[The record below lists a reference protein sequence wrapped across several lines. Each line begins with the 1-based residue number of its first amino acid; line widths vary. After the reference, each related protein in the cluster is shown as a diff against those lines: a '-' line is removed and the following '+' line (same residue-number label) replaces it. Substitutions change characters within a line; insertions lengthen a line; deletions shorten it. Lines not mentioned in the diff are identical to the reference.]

1 MPGQLRSL
9 FSRNTPMDHNDMTTT
24 ICGTGLVHDAEF
36 GVSLP
41 HDWTK
46 WPTRIELAFTLTTG
60 GAVTSEDYSK
70 FRVISLHEAARNLF
84 NRRYSRRLLRYSLKA
99 DGFLPAYR
107 YDAEWSLLR
116 RGTTGGVR
124 RRRPEQRTEP
134 WVHGADTTL
143 LEIWRQPLTQY
154 TFESRI
160 WLRAGGRSEKDA
172 IRNWAAAAR
181 CSCDGNIDRG
191 KIPKAICSASD

>member
-1 MPGQLRSL
+1 MLEDNRL
-9 FSRNTPMDHNDMTTT
+9 D
-24 ICGTGLVHDAEF
+24 E
-36 GVSLP
+36 SLP
-41 HDWTK
+41 AEWLE
-46 WPTRIELAFTLTTG
+46 WPTRIELAFTLTMG
-60 GAVTSEDYSK
+60 GAVTSEDYSR
-70 FRVISLHEAARNLF
+70 FRVESLHEAAQYLF
-84 NRRYSRRLLRYSLKA
+84 DPAYVRRYFRYSLKT
-99 DGFLPAYR
+99 DGFLPAYK

-116 RGTTGGVR
+116 RGSTGGVR

-181 CSCDGNIDRG
+181 LMRREYRSWQD
-191 KIPKAICSASD
+191 SQSDLQCI